1 MSSENLKTN
10 KSQRSMLEKYSP
22 VLSLS
27 SVRKKNDIKDLSN

>member
-27 SVRKKNDIKDLSN
+27 SVGKKTDIRDLSN

>member
-27 SVRKKNDIKDLSN
+27 SVRNENDIKDLSN